1 MSKYYKTKENVVFDT
16 IVNLVM
22 IFTLLV
28 CFLPF
33 VYMAALSFSSS
44 KAIIN
49 NQVLFWPVGFNLDAY
64 KQIFTYPNFF
74 QAYGNTFIY
83 TIGGTTIAMLMTI
96 MFAYPLSKDNLM
108 GHKVFMKIVVI
119 SMFFAGGMI
128 PNYLLVSSLHL
139 TGTRWAMLLPF
150 CISQFNLIIMIN
162 SFKSLPHELEE
173 AALIDGLGYWG
184 ILRRIIVP
192 LSTAAIAT
200 VGLYYAVFFWNDWFN
215 SLIYLNKEQYPV
227 MLSSLH
233 LTGTRWAML
242 LPFCISQFNLIIMIN
257 SFKSL
262 PHELEEAAL
271 IDGLGY
277 WGILRRIIVPL
288 STAAIA
294 TVGLYYAVFFW
305 NDWFNSLI
313 YLNKEQYPVMLF
325 LRNIVNGTAMVGD
338 GAGSADKSS
347 LGIAIKSAVIIVS
360 TLPIII
366 LYPFLQKYFVK
377 GLTVGGV
384 KG

>member
-1 MSKYYKTKENVVFDT
+1 MAKATTMGPMKIKESASYRVFKVFNA
-16 IVNLVM
+16 IIL
-22 IFTLLV
+22 TLISVAMLYP
-28 CFLPF
+28 FL
-33 VYMAALSFSSS
+33 YLIAQSFSSTQ
-44 KAIIN
+44 AIVAG
-49 NQVLFWPVGFNLDAY
+49 QVGLIPKDFNISTY
-64 KQIFTYPNFF
+64 KYVVTDGKFIPY
-74 QAYGNTFIY
+74 YGNTIVY
-83 TIGGTTIAMLMTI
+83 SIIGTVCALL
-96 MFAYPLSKDNLM
+96 FSALLAYPLSKAELYGGKAINKFIIFTM
-108 GHKVFMKIVVI
+108 YF
-119 SMFFAGGMI
+119 SGGMI
-128 PNYLLVSSLHL
+128 PNYLLV
-139 TGTRWAMLLPF
+139 
-150 CISQFNLIIMIN
+150 
-162 SFKSLPHELEE
+162 
-173 AALIDGLGYWG
+173 
-184 ILRRIIVP
+184 
-192 LSTAAIAT
+192 
-200 VGLYYAVFFWNDWFN
+200 
-215 SLIYLNKEQYPV
+215 
-227 MLSSLH
+227 SSLH